1 VQISGKT
8 RICGVIGD
16 PIEHSLS
23 PTIQNSAFYYL
34 GLDFVFLAFNVK
46 AEELEAAIQ
55 GLKVLGIHGLN
66 VTMPHKMKVIS
77 YLGELDPTVKFLGS
91 ANTIVNKKGK
101 LFGFNTDGIG
111 AVRALQGNDVDLASS
126 NVLLLGAGG
135 AGRSIA
141 LSIAEQ
147 ARGLVILNRDIEKA
161 RRLELDLKMKFSKNI
176 IGKSLSAISIKKYL
190 KESDVLINATNVGMK
205 PNQFQSIVDSSLLT
219 SNLAVMDIV
228 YNPVETKLLT
238 DAKKTGARTING
250 IDMLIHQGA
259 VSFELWTGQK
269 APIEV
274 MKQAALKQLSA
285 GAVN

>member
-1 VQISGKT
+1 MQISGKT

-46 AEELEAAIQ
+46 VEELEAAIQ

-161 RRLELDLKMKFSKNI
+161 RRLELDLKMKFNKNI

-205 PNQFQSIVDSSLLT
+205 PNQLQSIVDSSLLT